1 MSTKTLVS
9 IFSAVA
15 ASSALISSVAMAQLS
30 VAPTETIVVSANQTE
45 APVMKGGRTTKPE
58 LPTRESWM
66 NLKQA
71 YDALEKAGYKDIR
84 SIHSSRFGYIA
95 HVVDTEEKRIRL
107 YVHPTEGTVTVQER
121 SRHEK
126 KRKHAPKKEDDQ
138 A

>member
-15 ASSALISSVAMAQLS
+15 ASTALISSVAMAQVNLGS
-30 VAPTETIVVSANQTE
+30 TETIVISANQTE
-45 APVMKGGRTTKPE
+45 APTMKGGRTAKPE
-58 LPTRESWM
+58 LPARDSWM

-84 SIHSSRFGYIA
+84 SIQSSRFGYIA
-95 HVVDTEEKRIRL
+95 HVVDTEEKRVRL

-121 SRHEK
+121 SRHDK
-126 KRKHAPKKEDDQ
+126 KRKHAPKKDDDQ